1 MDTFGIYGHALQ
13 GEDAVTAGK
22 LGALFESL
30 AAPAQEQGEGEAYKK
45 TRQAH
50 RPAGR
55 KHKKVAQKGRRKP
68 KVCRTRGRAFQE
80 NRLQF
85 EKLHFFFAKP
95 RFSASKYGKCVK
107 KCVTGKKKNRLN
119 PVFKRLFVCFH
130 LKNDFFAQARGKK
143 LRFHAV
149 FRRVLICVFSH
160 FPKKMWKTMWAVSG
174 RGAGRFKAAAPS
186 HTLPPHCAPHH
197 FPWNPPGAAG

>member
-1 MDTFGIYGHALQ
+1 MGLVGHSQSMDTFGIYGHALQ
-13 GEDAVTAGK
+13 GEDAATAGK

-68 KVCRTRGRAFQE
+68 KVCRTRGRASRE

-85 EKLHFFFAKP
+85 EKLHFFFAKTA
-95 RFSASKYGKCVK
+95 F
-107 KCVTGKKKNRLN
+107 L
-119 PVFKRLFVCFH
+119 CF
-130 LKNDFFAQARGKK
+130 
-143 LRFHAV
+143 
-149 FRRVLICVFSH
+149 
-160 FPKKMWKTMWAVSG
+160 KMWEV
-174 RGAGRFKAAAPS
+174 
-186 HTLPPHCAPHH
+186 C
-197 FPWNPPGAAG
+197 

>member
-1 MDTFGIYGHALQ
+1 MPSPPGSWAPCLKRWQ
-13 GEDAVTAGK
+13 PQPRSRGK
-22 LGALFESL
+22 GRHT
-30 AAPAQEQGEGEAYKK
+30 K
-45 TRQAH
+45 
-50 RPAGR
+50 RPAKRLAQQVGNI
-55 KHKKVAQKGRRKP
+55 KKWP
-68 KVCRTRGRAFQE
+68 KKAAE
-80 NRLQF
+80 NRKCVERADAPPERTACSLKNCIFSSQ
-85 EKLHFFFAKP
+85 KP
-95 RFSASKYGKCVK
+95 RFSALKCGKCVK